1 MTSIEAK
8 ANDFLNLDG
17 RLHTLVQA
25 LVIQNVVVGLKAR
38 RWSPAH
44 QTKCCVHVRQ
54 RLGVAVP
61 TSMLQL
67 TFRPTKGPRQV
78 LGA

>member
-25 LVIQNVVVGLKAR
+25 LVIPNVVVG
-38 RWSPAH
+38 
-44 QTKCCVHVRQ
+44 
-54 RLGVAVP
+54 LGVAVP

-67 TFRPTKGPRQV
+67 TFRPAKGPRQV